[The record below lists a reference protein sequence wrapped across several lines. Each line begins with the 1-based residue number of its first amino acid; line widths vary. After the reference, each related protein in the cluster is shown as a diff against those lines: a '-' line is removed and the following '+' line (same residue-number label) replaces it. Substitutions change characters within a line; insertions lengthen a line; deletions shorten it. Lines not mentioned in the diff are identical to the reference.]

1 MPVAESYKDGWA
13 RVRRWVENRTWIGIY
28 LEGFVRTLPWTSGA
42 FVQIQPLEGSSPQ
55 AAASETNSYFLF
67 GLDKGLAPPPPV
79 KLQDPTPPPTIPDV
93 LPKDYSVRSDPGLKD
108 CHVVGDPVVSLA
120 DFQRQIQMEQSSGDN
135 GWFNGQIEGKLV

>member
-1 MPVAESYKDGWA
+1 M
-13 RVRRWVENRTWIGIY
+13 
-28 LEGFVRTLPWTSGA
+28 RTLPWTSGA

-55 AAASETNSYFLF
+55 AAASETNPDFLF

-79 KLQDPTPPPTIPDV
+79 KLQDPTLPPTVPDV
-93 LPKDYSVRSDPGLKD
+93 FPKDYSMRSDPELED
-108 CHVVGDPVVSLA
+108 RHVVGDPVVSPA